1 MTEPA
6 LAHFDADTLAARFE
20 RIRRLTMDL
29 IRPLE
34 AEDMQVQST
43 ADVSPTKW
51 HLGHTTWFFETF
63 VLERLDGHRP
73 FHPRFREI
81 FNSYYQQVG
90 ARHPRPERGLL
101 TRPRLREVLAYREH
115 VDTRL
120 GEILADDPERLGD
133 EGMVFAEIGLQHEQQ
148 HQELMVMD
156 IKHVLGSNPLDPSYR
171 PEAAPA
177 STSAAPLHWHDVE
190 GGLRE
195 IGHDGKGFG
204 YDNEFPRHKAWVE
217 PIRIASRPIT
227 NRELLAFVEDG
238 GYDTPTLWLSDAW
251 DHIQNTERWSCP
263 MYWERRDGRW
273 LQYTM
278 HGLEELRL
286 DDPAT
291 HLSYYEADAFA
302 RWTGFRLPTE
312 QEWENAARGHA
323 VEGNFAGGDAWH
335 PRPYAGDPADA
346 EARPVQ
352 LFGDVWEWTASHY
365 SPYPGFRAP
374 DGAVGEYNGKFMAN
388 QFVLRG
394 GCWAT
399 PQDHARLTYRNFFH
413 PWTRWHFGGVRL
425 VQDV

>member
-6 LAHFDADTLAARFE
+6 LAHFDATTLAARFE
-20 RIRRLTMDL
+20 RVRRATMDL

-34 AEDMQVQST
+34 AEDMQVQSM

-63 VLERLDGHRP
+63 VLEGREGHKA

-90 ARHPRPERGLL
+90 DRHPRPERGML

-115 VDTRL
+115 VDARL
-120 GEILADDPERLGD
+120 GAILHDDPNCLGD
-133 EGMVFAEIGLQHEQQ
+133 ETLAIMEIGLHHEQQ
-148 HQELMVMD
+148 HQELMLMD
-156 IKHVLGSNPLDPSYR
+156 IKHVLSSNPLDPRYR

-177 STSAAPLHWHDVE
+177 ERPAAPLHWHDVE
-190 GGLRE
+190 GGLCE
-195 IGHDGKGFG
+195 IGHDGNGFG
-204 YDNEFPRHKAWVE
+204 YDNEFPRHREWIE

-227 NRELLAFVEDG
+227 NRELLEFVEDG
-238 GYDTPTLWLSDAW
+238 GYRTPTLWLSDAW
-251 DHIQNTERWSCP
+251 DFIQTTQHWTCP
-263 MYWERRDGRW
+263 MYWEQRDGQW

-278 HGLEELRL
+278 HGVEPLRL

-291 HLSYYEADAFA
+291 HLSYYEADALA
-302 RWTGFRLPTE
+302 RWTGYRLPTE
-312 QEWENAARGHA
+312 AEWENVARDLP
-323 VEGNFAGGDAWH
+323 VEGNLAGTDTWH
-335 PRPYAGDPADA
+335 PRPYAGAASDA
-346 EARPVQ
+346 ETGPVQ
-352 LFGDVWEWTASHY
+352 VFGDVWEWTASHY
-365 SPYPGFRAP
+365 SPYPGYRAP
-374 DGAVGEYNGKFMAN
+374 AGAVGEYNGKFMAN

-399 PQDHARLTYRNFFH
+399 PPEHVRATYRNFFH

-425 VQDV
+425 VRDV